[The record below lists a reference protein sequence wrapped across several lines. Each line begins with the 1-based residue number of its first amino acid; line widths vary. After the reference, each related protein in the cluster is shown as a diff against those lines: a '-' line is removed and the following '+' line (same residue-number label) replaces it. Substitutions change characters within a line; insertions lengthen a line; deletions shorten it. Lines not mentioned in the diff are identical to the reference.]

1 MGEGAGMDGA
11 GVSPA
16 QERLFLVVIWF
27 RKRCRGCG
35 GFIVLQIFRYYARDF
50 AVLYFSSPFNKPFL
64 YFSSPFK
71 GAASP
76 VVARGSGF
84 TPLAK
89 RSSPLAKRS
98 FTPSKKEFTPSKKE
112 FHP

>member
-1 MGEGAGMDGA
+1 MGEGAGMNGA

-71 GAASP
+71 GPANP
-76 VVARGSGF
+76 GVARGSGF

-98 FTPSKKEFTPSKKE
+98 FTPSKKEF
-112 FHP
+112 HP

>member
-1 MGEGAGMDGA
+1 MDGA

-76 VVARGSGF
+76 VVARARGF
-84 TPLAK
+84 IMLGILRYYA
-89 RSSPLAKRS
+89 RDFAVLC
-98 FTPSKKEFTPSKKE
+98 
-112 FHP
+112 